1 MVLETVDPLRGW
13 LGIHASPRFEEGEP
27 PLRAELLSTVELEK
41 HGRLLAGEHELETR
55 RAGGC
60 CALAENER
68 VIRDAYAVVDAA
80 VGAGKAA
87 TPAGQWLLENY
98 YLIEEQIELAR
109 SHLPRGYSVDL
120 PTVRRGAIRGVPRVY
135 DLASELVSHSDGVV
149 DAGNLTALVRAYQSQ
164 TPLRLGELWAIPI
177 MLRLTLIEN
186 LRRVAYRITWRSRH
200 RDLAV
205 KWAGRL
211 TEAAREEP
219 RLVMKKL
226 ADFVRAEPP
235 LATPF
240 ISELAVNLEGA
251 HPAIGLAIQWIEQ
264 MLAET
269 GQSLEAIQQA
279 ESQQQAADQI
289 SIANS
294 VTSLRE
300 LSAIDWRQL

>member
-1 MVLETVDPLRGW
+1 MFLETVDTLRGW
-13 LGIHASPRFEEGEP
+13 LGIHAGPRFEEGEP

-41 HGRLLAGEHELETR
+41 HGRALAGEHELEMR
-55 RAGGC
+55 RGRERLLRR
-60 CALAENER
+60 LAENER
-68 VIRDAYAVVDAA
+68 VIRDAYAVVDAT

-211 TEAAREEP
+211 TEAARGTAAGDE
-219 RLVMKKL
+219 
-226 ADFVRAEPP
+226 
-235 LATPF
+235 
-240 ISELAVNLEGA
+240 
-251 HPAIGLAIQWIEQ
+251 
-264 MLAET
+264 ET
-269 GQSLEAIQQA
+269 GRLCSRP
-279 ESQQQAADQI
+279 SRHWPRP
-289 SIANS
+289 SS
-294 VTSLRE
+294 PS
-300 LSAIDWRQL
+300 WP